1 MEYNRVYSSYLSSA
15 FNPTLSKRTVGIMCK
30 CLKTLDFDA
39 IAFRGMSGS
48 LFAPLVASK
57 LGKKMVM
64 VRKDG
69 DGNHSGMLTEGW
81 RMVDKV
87 VIIDD
92 LISSGNT
99 IRSLISDLNRSR
111 RDTQDGK
118 EPVKIAG
125 VFLYYDCNTYDS
137 GVPSYALNDETKPW
151 FEGVPVFSIQ
161 FTPNYDDEKGRT
173 RFYCNN
179 RVRSIL
185 KCKAPKEAGGYTL
198 IKA

>member
-1 MEYNRVYSSYLSSA
+1 MEINKVYSSYLASA
-15 FNPTLSKRTVGIMCK
+15 FEPALFKRTADIMCK
-30 CLKTLDFDA
+30 CLKTLHFDA

-48 LFAPLVASK
+48 LFAPLVAYR

-81 RMVDKV
+81 RMVDRI

-92 LISSGNT
+92 LICTGNT
-99 IRSLISDLNRSR
+99 IQSLVRSLNLSR
-111 RDTQDGK
+111 RDTQRDK

-125 VFLYYDCNTYDS
+125 AFFYHEYNSYDGGIPLVLD
-137 GVPSYALNDETKPW
+137 AETQPM
-151 FEGVPVFSIQ
+151 FEDIPIFSIQ
-161 FTPNYDDEKGRT
+161 FTPNYNDDKKRT

-179 RVRSIL
+179 RVRNIL
-185 KCKAPKEAGGYTL
+185 KCKAPKENGGYTL